1 MTKQL
6 WIYLE
11 MPRFFMSFA
20 TTCYSTA
27 QALQY
32 SSLFKSVDWSI
43 LWIPKSSSRKQ
54 LLTSTA
60 SLWLPTKK
68 RVADAG
74 RESDLPPS
82 LPISWPNDDVA
93 ASLILMCSMSRYAWI
108 SELFINIFN
117 FFEVCNW
124 AKHFLLLYTKSFFIV
139 KINHQNIKQ

>member
-1 MTKQL
+1 MNLPWNAKIFHVICNYMLQH
-6 WIYLE
+6 
-11 MPRFFMSFA
+11 
-20 TTCYSTA
+20 ST
-27 QALQY
+27 
-32 SSLFKSVDWSI
+32 
-43 LWIPKSSSRKQ
+43 SSSVFITVQISWLVNFVNTEIK
-54 LLTSTA
+54 LKKAIIDINSITLTA
-60 SLWLPTKK
+60 NKKK
-68 RVADAG
+68 RVAYAG

-93 ASLILMCSMSRYAWI
+93 ASLILMCSMSRNANI

>member
-20 TTCYSTA
+20 TTCYST
-27 QALQY
+27 
-32 SSLFKSVDWSI
+32 
-43 LWIPKSSSRKQ
+43 SSSVFITVQISWLVNFVNTEIK
-54 LLTSTA
+54 LKKAIIDINSITLTA
-60 SLWLPTKK
+60 NKK

-117 FFEVCNW
+117 CFEVCNW
-124 AKHFLLLYTKSFFIV
+124 AKKFLLLYTKSFFIV
-139 KINHQNIKQ
+139 KTNHQNIKQ